1 MVDVEL
7 PIDVVVMTEGEV
19 EDQRFE
25 ADELAPAHDSWHDHL
40 HDALL
45 ALPIEW
51 SAGLL
56 PMAGGGR

>member
-1 MVDVEL
+1 VEL
-7 PIDVVVMTEGEV
+7 PIDVVVMTDGEV
-19 EDQRFE
+19 GDQRLE

-40 HDALL
+40 PDALL
-45 ALPIEW
+45 ALPTEW